1 MAQSAWHIADIG
13 RIADTLIAVAPSEDF
28 IAGVW
33 ALAQAV
39 GAPVHQPKVGI
50 VQAVIVAEHN
60 GAGME
65 VNR

>member
-39 GAPVHQPKVGI
+39 GAPVHQPKLDINPVR
-50 VQAVIVAEHN
+50 AVIVAEHN
-60 GAGME
+60 AE
-65 VNR
+65 VANV